1 MRLRRDRWASNV
13 DRLRRSRTHN
23 GSTGSGRV
31 LSSNISSDEHPTFA
45 TRLVTWQRVHGR
57 NDLPWQNTRDDY
69 RIWLSEIMLQQTQ
82 VAIVLPYYARFLER
96 FPDVTSLAEAPDDEV
111 MAHWAGLGYYS
122 RARNL
127 HRAAQQVVSQHGGRF
142 PANVA
147 LLADLPGIGRSTA
160 AAIAAF
166 AYDVIAPILD
176 GNVKRVLARHAGI
189 EGFPGVSATE
199 KKLWIEAETRLPTS
213 AKDMVAY
220 TQGLMDLGATICA
233 RSDPACLLCPI
244 ADDCAA
250 KASGRS
256 NEIPASKPSK
266 IVPQRSQRYLLL
278 THGDQILLV
287 KRPAPGIWGGLWC
300 LPEMADDEDAKA
312 TAHLLYGASGYSN
325 PITLP
330 PIAHAFTHFRLTLQ
344 VTHLIANRIDPRAMQ
359 PGAMWLD
366 RNEVANAALPKPISR
381 LLTGLS

>member
-1 MRLRRDRWASNV
+1 MAND
-13 DRLRRSRTHN
+13 T
-23 GSTGSGRV
+23 
-31 LSSNISSDEHPTFA
+31 HPTFA

-57 NDLPWQNTRDDY
+57 NDLPWQNTRDAY

-82 VAIVLPYYARFLER
+82 VATVLPYYARFLER
-96 FPDVTSLAEAPDDEV
+96 FPDVTSLASAPDDDV

-142 PANVA
+142 PADVA

-176 GNVKRVLARHAGI
+176 GNVKRVLARHAAV
-189 EGFPGVSATE
+189 EGYPGVSAVE
-199 KKLWIEAETRLPTS
+199 KKLWLEAESRLPQSST
-213 AKDMVAY
+213 DMVAY

-250 KASGRS
+250 KTSGRR

-266 IVPQRSQRYLLL
+266 VVPQRSQRYLLL
-278 THGDQILLV
+278 THADEILLV
-287 KRPAPGIWGGLWC
+287 KRPAPGIWGALWC
-300 LPEMADDEDAKA
+300 LPEIGDDEDAEA
-312 TAHLLYGASGYSN
+312 TAHIRYGASRLGHTE
-325 PITLP
+325 ILP
-330 PIAHAFTHFRLTLQ
+330 PIAHAFTHFRLTLN
-344 VTHLIANRIDPRAMQ
+344 VAHLVADQIEPRVMQ
-359 PGAMWLD
+359 PGAMWIARSEL
-366 RNEVANAALPKPISR
+366 AKAALPKPISR
-381 LLTGLS
+381 LLTSL

>member
-1 MRLRRDRWASNV
+1 MAND
-13 DRLRRSRTHN
+13 T
-23 GSTGSGRV
+23 
-31 LSSNISSDEHPTFA
+31 HPTFA

-57 NDLPWQNTRDDY
+57 NDLPWQNTRDAY

-82 VAIVLPYYARFLER
+82 VATVLPYYARFLER
-96 FPDVTSLAEAPDDEV
+96 FPDVTSLASAPDDDV

-142 PANVA
+142 PADVA

-176 GNVKRVLARHAGI
+176 GNVKRVLARHAAV
-189 EGFPGVSATE
+189 EGYPGVSAVE
-199 KKLWIEAETRLPTS
+199 KKLWLEAESRLPQSST
-213 AKDMVAY
+213 DMVAY

-250 KASGRS
+250 KTSGRS
-256 NEIPASKPSK
+256 NEIPASKASK
-266 IVPQRSQRYLLL
+266 VVPQRSQRYLLL
-278 THGDQILLV
+278 THAGEILLV
-287 KRPAPGIWGGLWC
+287 KRPAPGIWGALWC
-300 LPEMADDEDAKA
+300 LPEIGDDEDAEA
-312 TAHLLYGASGYSN
+312 TAHIRYGASGLGHAEM
-325 PITLP
+325 LP
-330 PIAHAFTHFRLTLQ
+330 PIAHAFTHFRLTLN
-344 VTHLIANRIDPRAMQ
+344 VAHLVADQIEPRVMQ
-359 PGAMWLD
+359 PGAMWIARSEL
-366 RNEVANAALPKPISR
+366 AKAALPKPISR
-381 LLTGLS
+381 LLTSL